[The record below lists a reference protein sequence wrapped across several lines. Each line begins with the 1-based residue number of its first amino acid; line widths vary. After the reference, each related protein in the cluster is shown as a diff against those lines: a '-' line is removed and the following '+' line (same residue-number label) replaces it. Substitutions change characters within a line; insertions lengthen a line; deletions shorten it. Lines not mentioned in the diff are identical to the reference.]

1 MCTALGGSEV
11 SKLKLS
17 DRQLHA
23 LVEALKL
30 GEEVKPSQQAKRKAF
45 SKYRIEGWENS
56 KLTGIF
62 YSIQRRLGL
71 IDEVIEELVGVSPLI
86 LDPWLRATLRV
97 AVEVAVFRDPNGR
110 TLQHLKGLAKFL
122 SSRTH
127 PYVGYYYYDLLPRV
141 LNYVPKLDSE
151 EKRLKWDYL
160 FPGWFISKMKSL
172 LGDEAKEL
180 LEALNET
187 LPVSLR
193 VNLLRASVDEV
204 EDYLRK
210 RNLRFESSE
219 RVGTVLRVL
228 DPFNPGKLMEK
239 GLALPQEE
247 ASAVASLVLAP
258 EPGETVIDLAAAP
271 GGKTAHMAELM
282 NNEGKIYAFDVDN
295 ARIKRMRKILEWAG
309 VEIAKVRR
317 LDGRKAPQVLG
328 VEIADRVLLDAP
340 CTSDGTIAKNPE
352 LRWRLHEKN
361 IPKVVELQKELI
373 ESAWKLLK
381 PGGRLLYSTCSM
393 LPEENEGIVE
403 WFLKKHKDA
412 RLVPLNG
419 PYDEGFLPGTMRA
432 WPHRHKT
439 IGFFYALIEK
449 SEG

>member
-1 MCTALGGSEV
+1 MP
-11 SKLKLS
+11 KLKLS
-17 DRQLHA
+17 DRQLYA
-23 LVEALKL
+23 LIEAVEL
-30 GEEVKPSQQAKRKAF
+30 GEEIKPSQQAKRKAF

-71 IDEVIEELVGVSPLI
+71 IDEVIGELVGVSPLI

-97 AVEVAVFRDPNGR
+97 AVEVAVFRNPNEK

-127 PYVGYYYYDLLPRV
+127 PYVGYYYYDLLPKV
-141 LNYVPKLDSE
+141 INYVPRLDSE

-160 FPGWFISKMKSL
+160 FPEWFIGKMREL
-172 LGDEAKEL
+172 LGDEAEEL
-180 LEALNET
+180 LKALNKT

-193 VNLLRASVDEV
+193 VNGLKASVEEV
-204 EDYLRK
+204 EDYLMERG
-210 RNLRFESSE
+210 LLFERSE
-219 RVGTVLRVL
+219 RVKTVIRVL
-228 DPFNPGKLMEK
+228 DPFNPGKLMES

-247 ASAVASLVLAP
+247 ASAVASLILDP
-258 EPGETVIDLAAAP
+258 KPGETVVDLAAAP

-282 NNEGKIYAFDVDN
+282 SNEGKIYAFDVDPE
-295 ARIKRMRKILEWAG
+295 RIKRMRKILRWAG
-309 VEIAKVRR
+309 VEIAEVKK
-317 LDGRKAPQVLG
+317 LDGRKAPEVLG
-328 VEIADRVLLDAP
+328 EGIADRVLLDAP

-352 LRWRLHEKN
+352 LRWRLREKN
-361 IPKVVELQKELI
+361 IPKVVSLQKELL
-373 ESAWKLLK
+373 ESAWRLLK

-393 LPEENEGIVE
+393 LREEDEGVVE
-403 WFLKKHKDA
+403 WFLARHENA
-412 RLVPLNG
+412 RLIPLNG

-432 WPHRHKT
+432 WPHRHGT

-449 SEG
+449 KS

>member
-1 MCTALGGSEV
+1 MG
-11 SKLKLS
+11 KLKLS
-17 DRQLHA
+17 DRQLYA
-23 LVEALKL
+23 LIEAVKL
-30 GEEVKPSQQAKRKAF
+30 GEVIKPSQSAKRKAF
-45 SKYRIEGWENS
+45 SRYKIEGWENS

-97 AVEVAVFRDPNGR
+97 AVEVAVFRNPNEK

-122 SSRTH
+122 SGKTH
-127 PYVGYYYYDLLPRV
+127 PYVGYYYYELLPRII
-141 LNYVPKLDSE
+141 NYVPKLDSE
-151 EKRLKWDYL
+151 EKRLKWEYL
-160 FPGWFISKMKSL
+160 FPEWFIAKMRGL
-172 LGDEAKEL
+172 LGEEAEEL
-180 LEALNET
+180 LKALNET

-193 VNLLRASVDEV
+193 VNRLKASVEDV
-204 EDYLRK
+204 ENYLKRK
-210 RNLRFESSE
+210 NLRFERSE
-219 RVGTVLRVL
+219 RVETVIRVL

-247 ASAVASLVLAP
+247 ASVVASLILSP
-258 EPGETVIDLAAAP
+258 EPGETVVDLAAAP

-282 NNEGKIYAFDVDN
+282 GNEGKIYAFDIDSE
-295 ARIKRMRKILEWAG
+295 RIKRMRQILRWAG
-309 VEIAKVRR
+309 VEIAEVRK
-317 LDGRKAPQVLG
+317 LDGRKAPEVLG
-328 VEIADRVLLDAP
+328 EEIADRVLLDAP

-352 LRWRLHEKN
+352 LRWRLREKN
-361 IPKVVELQKELI
+361 IPKVVALQKELI
-373 ESAWKLLK
+373 ESAWRLLK

-393 LPEENEGIVE
+393 LPEENEEVVR
-403 WFLKKHKDA
+403 WFLSRHDDA
-412 RLVPLNG
+412 RLVPLSG

-449 SEG
+449 ARVK